1 MIKLLLNLQYY
12 YLQVKYNTFHGFRF
26 GTIRRAMNEGY
37 LLLKGLR
44 KVTGEFGFSVTAYNM
59 KRAIS
64 IYGNRSVIQ
73 SL

>member
-1 MIKLLLNLQYY
+1 
-12 YLQVKYNTFHGFRF
+12 
-26 GTIRRAMNEGY
+26 MNEGY

-64 IYGNRSVIQ
+64 IYGNRSVIK